1 MISFLISSSSDIC
14 GQFQSPAVK
23 SERGPRSAE
32 PYNATLL
39 IGMSIIL
46 SFCNVCCS
54 TFIFELFHNGGMME
68 VGATD
73 SPDWV
78 ASRQI
83 VGAYASVIFP
93 CTSAEDGMQ

>member
-23 SERGPRSAE
+23 SEQGPRSAE

-54 TFIFELFHNGGMME
+54 TFIF
-68 VGATD
+68 
-73 SPDWV
+73 
-78 ASRQI
+78 
-83 VGAYASVIFP
+83 
-93 CTSAEDGMQ
+93 